1 MEFELIES
9 LLISNDS
16 FTSLIFLGVTT
27 LYALHVCMYVCIYV
41 CKSMYVYMCV
51 SI

>member
-16 FTSLIFLGVTT
+16 CTSLIFLGVTT
-27 LYALHVCMYVCIYV
+27 LYALRVCMYVC
-41 CKSMYVYMCV
+41 KSMCIYMCV